1 MPTQKAV
8 EITGPQEAKVVTNRR
23 LPKLRDDYILV
34 KVVSVGLNPTDWKHV
49 KFLAGPG
56 ALVGCDYAG
65 IVEEVGSAVTKEFKK
80 GDRVCGITHGSNDS
94 NHEDGCFAEY
104 IVAKA
109 HGQWKIPPNL
119 TFEEAATL
127 GVGIVTVGQALY
139 QALKLSPPQ
148 AEPIPNGIP
157 LLIYGGSSA
166 TGTLAIQFAKL
177 SGYMVI
183 TTCSPHNFDLVRGL
197 GADSVYDYK
206 HSEAAAQIR
215 QATGDQLK
223 LTLDC
228 IGGEDGANF
237 CDNAMSREGGRYTSI
252 TGSRTKRENIVDSGT
267 LGYTA
272 VGEAFR
278 KFGREFPPMPEDAA
292 HIAAFITLIEPLLA
306 QGKLK
311 THPIK
316 VGKGGLY
323 GVLEG
328 LKLLEEGKVSGEKL
342 VYNIADTA

>member
-8 EITGPQEAKVVTNRR
+8 EISGPQEAKVVTNRR

-34 KVVSVGLNPTDWKHV
+34 RVVSVGLNPTDWKHV

-223 LTLDC
+223 LTLDW
-228 IGGEDGANF
+228 
-237 CDNAMSREGGRYTSI
+237 
-252 TGSRTKRENIVDSGT
+252 SRTKRENIVDSGT

-292 HIAAFITLIEPLLA
+292 HIATFITLIEPLLA
-306 QGKLK
+306 QGKIK

>member
-206 HSEAAAQIR
+206 HPEAAAQIR

-237 CDNAMSREGGRYTSI
+237 W
-252 TGSRTKRENIVDSGT
+252 SRTKRENIVDSGT

-272 VGEAFR
+272 VGVAFR

-306 QGKLK
+306 QGKIK